1 MTEAQ
6 GVLVVSR
13 VRFIEIDM
21 ERMANLSNRL
31 ITVLKSVPGFVSV
44 TLWERHDDPFAFMS
58 VGHFLHEADANRAW
72 EEVVRSPVTEV
83 LTDLMS
89 EPINMLRFGL
99 RSKTGKSLDEVE
111 VGQLCSLS
119 TRIADPGYGD
129 TLRKETENIFT
140 ELKEFRGFVGGVV
153 AQMMDVPEEVLG
165 LAFWSDK
172 PAFDASLPKNSMYRI
187 DLYHRVL

>member
-1 MTEAQ
+1 MTESQ
-6 GVLVVSR
+6 GVLVISR
-13 VRFIEIDM
+13 VRFIEFDM
-21 ERMANLSNRL
+21 DRLANLSNRL

-58 VGHFLHEADANRAW
+58 IGHFQHVADANRAW
-72 EEVVRSPVTEV
+72 EEVVKSPVTEV
-83 LTDLMS
+83 LADLMS

-99 RSKTGKSLDEVE
+99 KSRTGHSLDEVE

-119 TRIADPGYGD
+119 TRISDPGFGD
-129 TLRKETENIFT
+129 ELKRETEAIFT

-165 LAFWSDK
+165 LAFWTDK